1 MTHKQNYCENI
12 IKNFLILRPKSCI
25 FKSPSSIATK
35 MIYYKSSLV
44 KNFKVSDMIYK
55 LGSLIAKLFSGSWL
69 NYTFI
74 VFEFGNEGKISID
87 YTQQGLRI
95 TTDERI
101 MENRNDTKIDC

>member
-1 MTHKQNYCENI
+1 
-12 IKNFLILRPKSCI
+12 
-25 FKSPSSIATK
+25 

-87 YTQQGLRI
+87 YT
-95 TTDERI
+95 
-101 MENRNDTKIDC
+101 